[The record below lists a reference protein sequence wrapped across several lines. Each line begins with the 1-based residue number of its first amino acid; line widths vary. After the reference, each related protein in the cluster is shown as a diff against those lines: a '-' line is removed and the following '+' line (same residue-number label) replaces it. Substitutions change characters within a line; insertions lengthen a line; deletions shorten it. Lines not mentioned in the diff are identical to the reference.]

1 MILDGKGL
9 SRQNEVTLKE
19 KVKSLKQKFGYTPTL
34 RVILVGENPASIAYV
49 NSKKKACDRV
59 GIDGEIIRLPLDI
72 QEETLIEKIE
82 ALNHDSKVDGILI
95 QLPLPKHINETFVLN
110 KVSPDKDV
118 DGLHTINAG
127 KLFTK
132 QPGVVPATP
141 LGVMMLLNH
150 YQIPIDGKYAVV
162 VGRSN
167 LVGMPLAKLLNDAD
181 ATVTVVHRKTQNIEQ
196 FTKQAD
202 ILCVAVGKPNFITKD
217 MVKPGAVVVDVGI
230 NRVGDVLVGDVDFE
244 GVQAI
249 AAYITPVPG
258 GVGPMTISALLFNV
272 LFQYEVKHHD

>member
-9 SRQNEVTLKE
+9 AKQNEITLKNRVAE
-19 KVKSLKQKFGYTPTL
+19 LKKKFGITPSL
-34 RVILVGENPASIAYV
+34 RVILVGESPASIAYV

-59 GIDGEIIRLPLDI
+59 GIDGEIIRLPMDI
-72 QEETLIEKIE
+72 SEEALIEQIE
-82 ALNHDSKVDGILI
+82 SLNHNESVDGILI
-95 QLPLPKHINETFVLN
+95 QLPLPKQINETFVLN
-110 KVSPDKDV
+110 KVSPNKDV

-132 QPGVVPATP
+132 QPGSVPATP
-141 LGVMMLLNH
+141 LGVMMLLKH
-150 YQIPIDGKYAVV
+150 YQIPLEGKHAVV

-181 ATVTVVHRKTQNIEQ
+181 ATVTVVHRKTDNISK
-196 FTKQAD
+196 FTKDAD

-217 MVKPGAVVVDVGI
+217 MVKPGAVVIDIGI
-230 NRVGDVLVGDVDFE
+230 NRVGEILVGDVDFE
-244 GVQAI
+244 GVKEMAS
-249 AAYITPVPG
+249 YITPVPG

>member
-9 SRQNEVTLKE
+9 ARQNEITLKE
-19 KVKSLKQKFGYTPTL
+19 KVKSLKQKFGFTPTL

-59 GIDGEIIRLPLDI
+59 GIDGEIIRLPIDI
-72 QEETLIEKIE
+72 QEEALIDKIE
-82 ALNHDSKVDGILI
+82 SLNHDPKVDGILV

-150 YQIPIDGKYAVV
+150 YKIQTEGKYAVV

-167 LVGMPLAKLLNDAD
+167 LVGMPLSKLLNDAD
-181 ATVTVVHRKTQNIEQ
+181 ATVTVVHRKTTDLAS
-196 FTKQAD
+196 FTRQAD
-202 ILCVAVGKPNFITKD
+202 ILCVAVGKPNFISKE

-230 NRVGDVLVGDVDFE
+230 NRVGDILVGDVDFE
-244 GVQAI
+244 GVKDI
-249 AAYITPVPG
+249 ASYITPVPG

>member
-9 SRQNEVTLKE
+9 SRQNEITLKE
-19 KVKSLKQKFGYTPTL
+19 RVNLLKQKFGYTPAL

-59 GIDGEIIRLPLDI
+59 GIDGEIIRLPIDI
-72 QEETLIEKIE
+72 QEEVLIEKIE
-82 ALNHDSKVDGILI
+82 SLNHDSKVDGILI

-150 YQIPIDGKYAVV
+150 YKIPIDGKYAVV

-167 LVGMPLAKLLNDAD
+167 LVGMPLGKLLNDAD
-181 ATVTVVHRKTQNIEQ
+181 ATVTIVHRKTNDLAS
-196 FTKQAD
+196 FTRQAD

-230 NRVGDVLVGDVDFE
+230 NRFGDILVGDVDFE
-244 GVQAI
+244 SVKDI
-249 AAYITPVPG
+249 ASYITPVPG

>member
-19 KVKSLKQKFGYTPTL
+19 KVKSLKQKFGFTPTL
-34 RVILVGENPASIAYV
+34 RVILVGESPASIAYV

-59 GIDGEIIRLPLDI
+59 GIDGEIIRLPNDI
-72 QEETLIEKIE
+72 QEEALIEKIE
-82 ALNHDSKVDGILI
+82 ALNHDPKVDGILI

-150 YQIPIDGKYAVV
+150 YQVPIDGKYAVV

-196 FTKQAD
+196 YTKQAD

-244 GVQAI
+244 GVASI
-249 AAYITPVPG
+249 ASYITPVPG

>member
-19 KVKSLKQKFGYTPTL
+19 KVKSLKQKFGFTPTL

-72 QEETLIEKIE
+72 QEEALIEKIE
-82 ALNHDSKVDGILI
+82 ALNHDPKVDGILI

-167 LVGMPLAKLLNDAD
+167 LVGMPLSKLLNDAD

-249 AAYITPVPG
+249 ASYITPVPG

>member
-9 SRQNEVTLKE
+9 ARQNEVTLKE
-19 KVKSLKQKFGYTPTL
+19 KVKILKQKFGFTPTL

-59 GIDGEIIRLPLDI
+59 GIDGEIIRLPIDI
-72 QEETLIEKIE
+72 QEEALIEKIE
-82 ALNHDSKVDGILI
+82 SLNHDPKVDRILI

-150 YQIPIDGKYAVV
+150 YKIPTEGKYAVV

-167 LVGMPLAKLLNDAD
+167 LVGMPLGKLLNDAD
-181 ATVTVVHRKTQNIEQ
+181 ATVTVVHRKTTDLAS
-196 FTKQAD
+196 FTRQAD

-230 NRVGDVLVGDVDFE
+230 NRVGDVLVGDVDYE
-244 GVQAI
+244 AVKDVAS
-249 AAYITPVPG
+249 YITPVPG

>member
-1 MILDGKGL
+1 MILDGKAL
-9 SRQNEVTLKE
+9 ARQNEVTLKE
-19 KVKSLKQKFGYTPTL
+19 KVAFLKRKFGRSPSL
-34 RVILVGENPASIAYV
+34 RVILVGESPASIAYV

-59 GIDGEIIRLPLDI
+59 GIDAEIIRFPVDI
-72 QEETLIEKIE
+72 AEEVLIEKIE
-82 ALNHDSKVDGILI
+82 ALNHDDAIDGILI
-95 QLPLPKHINETFVLN
+95 QLPLPKQINETFVLN
-110 KVSPDKDV
+110 KVSPNKDV

-132 QPGVVPATP
+132 QEGVVPATP
-141 LGVMMLLNH
+141 LGVMMLLKH
-150 YQIPIDGKYAVV
+150 YQIQTDGKYAVV

-181 ATVTVVHRKTQNIEQ
+181 ATVTVVHRKTNNLEQ
-196 FTKQAD
+196 YTKQAD

-230 NRVGDVLVGDVDFE
+230 NRVGDILVGDVDFE
-244 GVQAI
+244 AVKDI
-249 AAYITPVPG
+249 ASYITPVPG

-272 LFQYEVKHHD
+272 IFQYEVKFHD

>member
-19 KVKSLKQKFGYTPTL
+19 KVKSLKQKFGFTPTL
-34 RVILVGENPASIAYV
+34 RVILVGESPASIAYV

-59 GIDGEIIRLPLDI
+59 GIDGEIIRLPNDI
-72 QEETLIEKIE
+72 QEEALIEKIE
-82 ALNHDSKVDGILI
+82 ALNHDPKVDGILI

-150 YQIPIDGKYAVV
+150 YQVPIDGKYAVV

-196 FTKQAD
+196 YTKQAD

-244 GVQAI
+244 GVASV
-249 AAYITPVPG
+249 ASYITPVPG

>member
-9 SRQNEVTLKE
+9 AKQNEITLKNRVAE
-19 KVKSLKQKFGYTPTL
+19 LKKKFGITPSL
-34 RVILVGENPASIAYV
+34 RVILVGESPASIAYV

-59 GIDGEIIRLPLDI
+59 GIDGEIIRLPMDI
-72 QEETLIEKIE
+72 SEEALIEKIE
-82 ALNHDSKVDGILI
+82 SLNHNESVDGILI

-110 KVSPDKDV
+110 KVSPNKDV

-132 QPGVVPATP
+132 QPGSVPATP
-141 LGVMMLLNH
+141 LGVMMLLKH
-150 YQIPIDGKYAVV
+150 YQIPLEGKHAVV

-181 ATVTVVHRKTQNIEQ
+181 ATVTVVHRKTDNISK
-196 FTKQAD
+196 FTKDAD

-217 MVKPGAVVVDVGI
+217 MVKPGAVVIDIGI
-230 NRVGDVLVGDVDFE
+230 NRVGEILVGDVDFE
-244 GVQAI
+244 GVKEI
-249 AAYITPVPG
+249 ASYITPVPG

>member
-9 SRQNEVTLKE
+9 ARQNEITLKE
-19 KVKSLKQKFGYTPTL
+19 KVKSLKQKFGFTPTL

-59 GIDGEIIRLPLDI
+59 GIDGEIIRLPIDI
-72 QEETLIEKIE
+72 QEEALIDKIE
-82 ALNHDSKVDGILI
+82 SLNHDPKVDGILV

-150 YQIPIDGKYAVV
+150 YKIQTEGKYAVV

-181 ATVTVVHRKTQNIEQ
+181 ATVTVVHRKTTDLAS
-196 FTKQAD
+196 FTRQAD

-217 MVKPGAVVVDVGI
+217 MVKPGAGVVDVGI
-230 NRVGDVLVGDVDFE
+230 NRVGDILVGDVDFE
-244 GVQAI
+244 GVKGVAY
-249 AAYITPVPG
+249 YITPVPG

>member
-9 SRQNEVTLKE
+9 SRQNEITLKE
-19 KVKSLKQKFGYTPTL
+19 KVSTLQKKYGKKPAL

-59 GIDGEIIRLPLDI
+59 GIDGEIIRLPIDI
-72 QEETLIEKIE
+72 KEEVLIEKIE
-82 ALNHDSKVDGILI
+82 SLNHDDNIDGILI

-132 QPGVVPATP
+132 QNGVVPATP
-141 LGVMMLLNH
+141 LGVMMLLKH
-150 YQIPIDGKYAVV
+150 YQIPLEGKYAVV

-181 ATVTVVHRKTQNIEQ
+181 ATVTVVHRKTENIEQ

-217 MVKPGAVVVDVGI
+217 MVKKGAVVVDVGI
-230 NRVGDVLVGDVDFE
+230 NRVGETLVGDVDFE
-244 GVQAI
+244 AVKDI
-249 AAYITPVPG
+249 TSYITPVPG

>member
-9 SRQNEVTLKE
+9 SRQNEITLKE
-19 KVKSLKQKFGYTPTL
+19 RVNLLKQKFGYTPAL

-59 GIDGEIIRLPLDI
+59 GIDGEIIRLPIDI
-72 QEETLIEKIE
+72 QEEVLIEKIE
-82 ALNHDSKVDGILI
+82 SLNHDPKVDGILI

-150 YQIPIDGKYAVV
+150 YKIPIDGKYAVV

-167 LVGMPLAKLLNDAD
+167 LVGMPLGKLLNDAD
-181 ATVTVVHRKTQNIEQ
+181 ATVTIVHRKTNDLAA
-196 FTKQAD
+196 FTRQAD

-217 MVKPGAVVVDVGI
+217 MVKPGAVVIDVGI
-230 NRVGDVLVGDVDFE
+230 NRVGEILVGDVDFE
-244 GVQAI
+244 GVKDVVS
-249 AAYITPVPG
+249 YITPVPG

>member
-9 SRQNEVTLKE
+9 ARQNEITLKE
-19 KVKSLKQKFGYTPTL
+19 KVKSLKQKFGFTPTL

-59 GIDGEIIRLPLDI
+59 GIDGEIIRLPIDI
-72 QEETLIEKIE
+72 QEEALIDKIE
-82 ALNHDSKVDGILI
+82 SLNHDPKVDGILV

-150 YQIPIDGKYAVV
+150 YKIQTEGKYAVV

-167 LVGMPLAKLLNDAD
+167 LVGMPLSKLLNDAD
-181 ATVTVVHRKTQNIEQ
+181 ATVTVVHRKTTDLAS
-196 FTKQAD
+196 FTRQAD

-230 NRVGDVLVGDVDFE
+230 NRVGDILVGDVDFE
-244 GVQAI
+244 GVKDVAS
-249 AAYITPVPG
+249 YITPVPG

>member
-9 SRQNEVTLKE
+9 AKQNEITLKNRVAE
-19 KVKSLKQKFGYTPTL
+19 LKKKFGITPSL
-34 RVILVGENPASIAYV
+34 RVILVGESPASIAYV

-59 GIDGEIIRLPLDI
+59 GIDGEIIRLPMDI
-72 QEETLIEKIE
+72 SEEALIEKIE
-82 ALNHDSKVDGILI
+82 SLNHNESVDGILI

-110 KVSPDKDV
+110 KVSPNKDV

-132 QPGVVPATP
+132 QPGSVPATP
-141 LGVMMLLNH
+141 LGVMMLLKH
-150 YQIPIDGKYAVV
+150 YQIPLEGKHAVV

-167 LVGMPLAKLLNDAD
+167 LVGMPLSKLLNDAD
-181 ATVTVVHRKTQNIEQ
+181 ATVTVVHRKTDNISK
-196 FTKQAD
+196 FTKDAD

-217 MVKPGAVVVDVGI
+217 MVKPGAVVIDIGI
-230 NRVGDVLVGDVDFE
+230 NRVGEILVGDVDFE
-244 GVQAI
+244 GVKEMAS
-249 AAYITPVPG
+249 YITPVPG

>member
-9 SRQNEVTLKE
+9 AKQNEITLKNRVVE
-19 KVKSLKQKFGYTPTL
+19 LKKKFGITPSL
-34 RVILVGENPASIAYV
+34 RVILVGESPASIAYV

-59 GIDGEIIRLPLDI
+59 GIDGEIIRLPMDI
-72 QEETLIEKIE
+72 SEEALIEQIE
-82 ALNHDSKVDGILI
+82 SLNHNESVDGILI

-110 KVSPDKDV
+110 KVSPNKDV

-132 QPGVVPATP
+132 QPGSVPATP
-141 LGVMMLLNH
+141 LGVMMLLKH
-150 YQIPIDGKYAVV
+150 YQIPLEGKHAVV

-181 ATVTVVHRKTQNIEQ
+181 ATVTVVHRKTDNISK
-196 FTKQAD
+196 FTKDAD

-217 MVKPGAVVVDVGI
+217 MVKPGAVVIDIGI
-230 NRVGDVLVGDVDFE
+230 NRVGEILVGDVDFE
-244 GVQAI
+244 GVKEMAS
-249 AAYITPVPG
+249 YITPVPG

>member
-9 SRQNEVTLKE
+9 SRQNEITLKE
-19 KVKSLKQKFGYTPTL
+19 KVSTLQKKYGKKPAL

-72 QEETLIEKIE
+72 KEEVLIEKIE
-82 ALNHDSKVDGILI
+82 SLNHDDNIDGILI
-95 QLPLPKHINETFVLN
+95 QLPLPKHINEIFVLN

-132 QPGVVPATP
+132 QNGVVPATP
-141 LGVMMLLNH
+141 LGVMMLLKH
-150 YQIPIDGKYAVV
+150 YQIPLEGKYAVV

-181 ATVTVVHRKTQNIEQ
+181 ATVTVVHRKTENIEQ

-202 ILCVAVGKPNFITKD
+202 ILCVAVGRPNFITKD
-217 MVKPGAVVVDVGI
+217 MVKKGAVVVDVGI
-230 NRVGDVLVGDVDFE
+230 NRVGETLVGDVDFE
-244 GVQAI
+244 AVKDI
-249 AAYITPVPG
+249 TSYITPVPG

>member
-19 KVKSLKQKFGYTPTL
+19 KVKILKQKFGFTPTL

-49 NSKKKACDRV
+49 NSKKKACERV
-59 GIDGEIIRLPLDI
+59 GIDGEIIRLPIDI
-72 QEETLIEKIE
+72 SEEALIDRIE
-82 ALNHDSKVDGILI
+82 SLNHDPKVDGILI

-110 KVSPDKDV
+110 QVSPDKDV

-141 LGVMMLLNH
+141 LGVMMLLKH
-150 YQIPIDGKYAVV
+150 YQIPLEGKYAVV

-181 ATVTVVHRKTQNIEQ
+181 ATVTVVHRKTEDIAQY
-196 FTKQAD
+196 TKVAD

-217 MVKPGAVVVDVGI
+217 MVKPGAVIVDVGI
-230 NRVGDVLVGDVDFE
+230 NRVDDHLVGDVDFE
-244 GVQAI
+244 GVQSVAS
-249 AAYITPVPG
+249 YITPVPG

-272 LFQYEVKHHD
+272 LYQYEVKHHD

>member
-9 SRQNEVTLKE
+9 AKQNEITLKNRVE
-19 KVKSLKQKFGYTPTL
+19 ELKKKFGITPSL
-34 RVILVGENPASIAYV
+34 RVILVGESPASIAYV

-59 GIDGEIIRLPLDI
+59 GIDGEIIRLPMDI
-72 QEETLIEKIE
+72 SEEALIEQIE
-82 ALNHDSKVDGILI
+82 SLNHNESVDGILI

-110 KVSPDKDV
+110 KVSPNKDV

-132 QPGVVPATP
+132 QPGSVPATP
-141 LGVMMLLNH
+141 LGVMMLLKH
-150 YQIPIDGKYAVV
+150 YQIPLEGKHAVV

-181 ATVTVVHRKTQNIEQ
+181 ATVTVVHRKTDNISK
-196 FTKQAD
+196 FTKDAD

-217 MVKPGAVVVDVGI
+217 MVKPGAVVIDIGI
-230 NRVGDVLVGDVDFE
+230 NRVGEILVGDVDFE
-244 GVQAI
+244 GVKEMAS
-249 AAYITPVPG
+249 YITPVPG

>member
-9 SRQNEVTLKE
+9 SRQNEITLKE
-19 KVKSLKQKFGYTPTL
+19 KVSTVQKKYGKKPAL

-59 GIDGEIIRLPLDI
+59 GIDGEIIRLPIDI
-72 QEETLIEKIE
+72 KEEVLIEKIE
-82 ALNHDSKVDGILI
+82 SLNHDDNIDGILI

-132 QPGVVPATP
+132 QNGVVPATP
-141 LGVMMLLNH
+141 LGVMMLLKH
-150 YQIPIDGKYAVV
+150 YQIPLEGKYAVV

-181 ATVTVVHRKTQNIEQ
+181 ATVTVVHRKTENIEQ

-217 MVKPGAVVVDVGI
+217 MVKKGAVVVDVGI
-230 NRVGDVLVGDVDFE
+230 NRVGETLVGDVDFE
-244 GVQAI
+244 AVKDI
-249 AAYITPVPG
+249 TSYITPVPG

>member
-9 SRQNEVTLKE
+9 AKQNEITLKNRVE
-19 KVKSLKQKFGYTPTL
+19 ELKKKFGITPSL
-34 RVILVGENPASIAYV
+34 RVILVGESPASIAYV

-59 GIDGEIIRLPLDI
+59 GIDGEIIRLPMDI
-72 QEETLIEKIE
+72 SEEALIEQIE
-82 ALNHDSKVDGILI
+82 SLNHNESVDGILI

-110 KVSPDKDV
+110 KVSPNKDV

-132 QPGVVPATP
+132 QPGSVPATP
-141 LGVMMLLNH
+141 LGVMMLLKH
-150 YQIPIDGKYAVV
+150 YQIPLEGKHAVV

-181 ATVTVVHRKTQNIEQ
+181 ATVTVVHRKTDNISK
-196 FTKQAD
+196 FTKDAD

-217 MVKPGAVVVDVGI
+217 MVKPGAVVIDVGI
-230 NRVGDVLVGDVDFE
+230 NRVGEILVGDVDFE
-244 GVQAI
+244 GVKEI
-249 AAYITPVPG
+249 ASYITPVPG

>member
-9 SRQNEVTLKE
+9 ARQNEVTLKE
-19 KVKSLKQKFGYTPTL
+19 KVKILKQKFGFTPTL

-59 GIDGEIIRLPLDI
+59 GLDGEIIRLPIDI
-72 QEETLIEKIE
+72 QEEALIEKIE
-82 ALNHDSKVDGILI
+82 SLNHDPKVDGILI

-150 YQIPIDGKYAVV
+150 YKIPTEGKYAVV

-167 LVGMPLAKLLNDAD
+167 LVGMPLGKLLNDAD
-181 ATVTVVHRKTQNIEQ
+181 ATVTVVHRKTTDLAS
-196 FTKQAD
+196 FTRQAD

-230 NRVGDVLVGDVDFE
+230 NRVGDVLVGDVDYE
-244 GVQAI
+244 AVKDVAS
-249 AAYITPVPG
+249 YITPVPG

>member
-9 SRQNEVTLKE
+9 AKQNEITLKNRVIE
-19 KVKSLKQKFGYTPTL
+19 LKKKFGITPSL
-34 RVILVGENPASIAYV
+34 RVILVGESPASIAYV

-59 GIDGEIIRLPLDI
+59 GIDGEIIRLPSDI
-72 QEETLIEKIE
+72 SEEVLIEKIE
-82 ALNHDSKVDGILI
+82 SLNHDDAIDGILI

-110 KVSPDKDV
+110 KVSPSKDV

-141 LGVMMLLNH
+141 LGVMMLLKH
-150 YQIPIDGKYAVV
+150 YQIPLEGKYAVV

-181 ATVTVVHRKTQNIEQ
+181 ATVTVVHRKTEDITR
-196 FTKQAD
+196 FTKEAD

-230 NRVGDVLVGDVDFE
+230 NRVGESLVGDVDFE
-244 GVQAI
+244 EVKDI
-249 AAYITPVPG
+249 ASYITPVPG

-272 LFQYEVKHHD
+272 LFQYEVKYHD

>member
-9 SRQNEVTLKE
+9 AKQNEITLKNRVAE
-19 KVKSLKQKFGYTPTL
+19 LKKKFGITPSL
-34 RVILVGENPASIAYV
+34 RVILVGESPASIAYV

-59 GIDGEIIRLPLDI
+59 GIDGEIIRLPMDI
-72 QEETLIEKIE
+72 SEEALIEQIE
-82 ALNHDSKVDGILI
+82 SLNHNESVDGILI

-110 KVSPDKDV
+110 KVSPNKDV

-132 QPGVVPATP
+132 QPGSVPATP
-141 LGVMMLLNH
+141 LGVMMLLKH
-150 YQIPIDGKYAVV
+150 YQIPLEGKHAVV

-167 LVGMPLAKLLNDAD
+167 LVGMPLSKLLNDAD
-181 ATVTVVHRKTQNIEQ
+181 ATVTVVHRKTDNISK
-196 FTKQAD
+196 FTKDAD

-217 MVKPGAVVVDVGI
+217 MVKPGAVVIDIGI
-230 NRVGDVLVGDVDFE
+230 NRVGEILVGDVDFE
-244 GVQAI
+244 GVKEMAS
-249 AAYITPVPG
+249 YITPVPG

>member
-9 SRQNEVTLKE
+9 ARQNEITLKE
-19 KVKSLKQKFGYTPTL
+19 KVKSLKQKFGFTPTL

-59 GIDGEIIRLPLDI
+59 GIDGEIIRLPIDI
-72 QEETLIEKIE
+72 QEEALIDKIE
-82 ALNHDSKVDGILI
+82 SLNHDPKVDGILV

-150 YQIPIDGKYAVV
+150 YKIQTEGKYAVV

-181 ATVTVVHRKTQNIEQ
+181 ATVTVVHRKTTDLAS
-196 FTKQAD
+196 FTRQAD

-230 NRVGDVLVGDVDFE
+230 NRVGDILVGDVDYE
-244 GVQAI
+244 GVKDVAY
-249 AAYITPVPG
+249 YITPVPG

>member
-9 SRQNEVTLKE
+9 AKQNEITLKNRVE
-19 KVKSLKQKFGYTPTL
+19 ELKKKFGITPSL
-34 RVILVGENPASIAYV
+34 RVILVGESPASIAYV

-59 GIDGEIIRLPLDI
+59 GIDGEIIRLPMDI
-72 QEETLIEKIE
+72 SEEALIEQIE
-82 ALNHDSKVDGILI
+82 SLNHNESVDGILI

-110 KVSPDKDV
+110 KVSPNKDV

-132 QPGVVPATP
+132 QPGSVPATP
-141 LGVMMLLNH
+141 LGVMMLLKH
-150 YQIPIDGKYAVV
+150 YQIPLEGKHAVV

-167 LVGMPLAKLLNDAD
+167 LVGMPLSKLLNDAD
-181 ATVTVVHRKTQNIEQ
+181 ATVTVVHRKTDNISK
-196 FTKQAD
+196 FTKDAD

-217 MVKPGAVVVDVGI
+217 MVKPGAVVIDIGI
-230 NRVGDVLVGDVDFE
+230 NRVGEILVGDVDFE
-244 GVQAI
+244 GVKEMAS
-249 AAYITPVPG
+249 YITPVPG

>member
-9 SRQNEVTLKE
+9 ARQNEITLKE
-19 KVKSLKQKFGYTPTL
+19 KVKSLKQKFGFTPTL

-59 GIDGEIIRLPLDI
+59 GIDGEIIRLPIDI
-72 QEETLIEKIE
+72 QEEALIDKIE
-82 ALNHDSKVDGILI
+82 SLNHDPKVDGILV

-150 YQIPIDGKYAVV
+150 YKIQTEGKYAVV

-181 ATVTVVHRKTQNIEQ
+181 ATVTVVHRKTTDLAS
-196 FTKQAD
+196 FTRQAD
-202 ILCVAVGKPNFITKD
+202 ILCVAVGKPNFITKE

-230 NRVGDVLVGDVDFE
+230 NRVGDILVGDVDFE
-244 GVQAI
+244 GVKDVAS
-249 AAYITPVPG
+249 YITPVPG

>member
-9 SRQNEVTLKE
+9 ARQNEITLKE
-19 KVKSLKQKFGYTPTL
+19 KVKSLKQKFGFTPTL

-59 GIDGEIIRLPLDI
+59 GIDGEIIRLPIDI
-72 QEETLIEKIE
+72 QEEALIDKIE
-82 ALNHDSKVDGILI
+82 SLNHDPKVDGILV

-150 YQIPIDGKYAVV
+150 YKIQTEGKYAVV

-181 ATVTVVHRKTQNIEQ
+181 ATVTVVHRKTTDLAS
-196 FTKQAD
+196 FTRQAD
-202 ILCVAVGKPNFITKD
+202 MLCVAVGKPNFITKD

-230 NRVGDVLVGDVDFE
+230 NRVGDILVGDVDFE
-244 GVQAI
+244 GVKDVAS
-249 AAYITPVPG
+249 YITPVPG

>member
-9 SRQNEVTLKE
+9 SRQNEITLKE
-19 KVKSLKQKFGYTPTL
+19 KVKTLKQKFGFTPTL

-49 NSKKKACDRV
+49 NAKKKACDRV

-72 QEETLIEKIE
+72 QEEALIEKVE
-82 ALNHDSKVDGILI
+82 SLNHDPKVDGILI

-230 NRVGDVLVGDVDFE
+230 NRVGDQLVGDVDFE
-244 GVQAI
+244 NVQDI
-249 AAYITPVPG
+249 ASYITPVPG

>member
-19 KVKSLKQKFGYTPTL
+19 KVKILKQKFGFTPTL

-59 GIDGEIIRLPLDI
+59 GIDGEIIRLPLDT
-72 QEETLIEKIE
+72 QEEALIEKIE
-82 ALNHDSKVDGILI
+82 ALNHDPKVDGILI

-196 FTKQAD
+196 YTKQAD

-217 MVKPGAVVVDVGI
+217 MVKPGAVVIDVGI
-230 NRVGDVLVGDVDFE
+230 NRVGDLLVGDVDFE
-244 GVQAI
+244 DVQSI
-249 AAYITPVPG
+249 ASYITPVPG

>member
-19 KVKSLKQKFGYTPTL
+19 KVKTLKQKFGFTPTL

-49 NSKKKACDRV
+49 NSKKKACERV
-59 GIDGEIIRLPLDI
+59 GIDGEIIRLPIDI
-72 QEETLIEKIE
+72 SEEALIDKIE
-82 ALNHDSKVDGILI
+82 SLNHDPKVDGILI

-110 KVSPDKDV
+110 QVSPDKDV

-132 QPGVVPATP
+132 QSGVVPATP
-141 LGVMMLLNH
+141 LGVMMLLKH
-150 YQIPIDGKYAVV
+150 YQIPLEGKYAVV

-181 ATVTVVHRKTQNIEQ
+181 ATVTIVHRKTEDITR
-196 FTKQAD
+196 FTKAAD

-230 NRVGDVLVGDVDFE
+230 NRVDDHLVGDVDLE
-244 GVQAI
+244 GVQTVAS
-249 AAYITPVPG
+249 YITPVPG

-272 LFQYEVKHHD
+272 IYQYEVKHHD

>member
-9 SRQNEVTLKE
+9 SRQNEITLKE
-19 KVKSLKQKFGYTPTL
+19 KVKSLKQKFGFTPTL

-59 GIDGEIIRLPLDI
+59 GIDGEIIRLPIDI
-72 QEETLIEKIE
+72 QEEALIDKIE
-82 ALNHDSKVDGILI
+82 SLNHDPKVDGILV

-132 QPGVVPATP
+132 QSGVVPATP

-150 YQIPIDGKYAVV
+150 YKIQTEGKYAVV

-181 ATVTVVHRKTQNIEQ
+181 STVTVVHRKTTDLAS
-196 FTKQAD
+196 FTRQAD
-202 ILCVAVGKPNFITKD
+202 ILCVAVGRPNFITKD
-217 MVKPGAVVVDVGI
+217 MVKPGAVVVDIGI
-230 NRVGDVLVGDVDFE
+230 NRVNDVLVGDVDFE
-244 GVQAI
+244 GVKDLVS
-249 AAYITPVPG
+249 YITPVPG

>member
-19 KVKSLKQKFGYTPTL
+19 KVSSLQKKYGKKPAL

-59 GIDGEIIRLPLDI
+59 GIDGEIIRMPIDVK
-72 QEETLIEKIE
+72 EEVLIEKIE
-82 ALNHDSKVDGILI
+82 SLNHDDNIDGILI

-132 QPGVVPATP
+132 QNGVVPATP
-141 LGVMMLLNH
+141 LGVMMLLKH
-150 YQIPIDGKYAVV
+150 YQIPLEGKYAVV

-181 ATVTVVHRKTQNIEQ
+181 ATVTVVHRKTENIEQ
-196 FTKQAD
+196 FTKQAN
-202 ILCVAVGKPNFITKD
+202 ILCVAIGKPNFITKD

-230 NRVGDVLVGDVDFE
+230 NRVGEILVGDVDFE
-244 GVQAI
+244 SVKDI
-249 AAYITPVPG
+249 VSYITPVPG

>member
-9 SRQNEVTLKE
+9 ARQNEITLKE
-19 KVKSLKQKFGYTPTL
+19 KVKSLKQKFGFTPTL

-59 GIDGEIIRLPLDI
+59 GIDGEIIRLPIDI
-72 QEETLIEKIE
+72 QEEALIDKIE
-82 ALNHDSKVDGILI
+82 SLNHDPKVDGILV

-150 YQIPIDGKYAVV
+150 YKIQTEGKYAVV

-181 ATVTVVHRKTQNIEQ
+181 ATVTVVHRKTTDLAS
-196 FTKQAD
+196 FTRQAD

-230 NRVGDVLVGDVDFE
+230 NRVGDILVGDVDFE
-244 GVQAI
+244 GVKDVAS
-249 AAYITPVPG
+249 YITPVPG

>member
-9 SRQNEVTLKE
+9 AKQNEITLKNRVVE
-19 KVKSLKQKFGYTPTL
+19 LKKKFGITPSL
-34 RVILVGENPASIAYV
+34 RVILVGESPASIAYV

-59 GIDGEIIRLPLDI
+59 EIDGEIIRLPMDI
-72 QEETLIEKIE
+72 SEEALIEQIE
-82 ALNHDSKVDGILI
+82 SLNHNESVDGILI

-110 KVSPDKDV
+110 KVSPNKDV

-132 QPGVVPATP
+132 QPGSVPATP
-141 LGVMMLLNH
+141 LGVMMLLKH
-150 YQIPIDGKYAVV
+150 YQIPLEGKHAVV

-167 LVGMPLAKLLNDAD
+167 LVGMPLSKLLNDAD
-181 ATVTVVHRKTQNIEQ
+181 ATVTVVHRKTDNISK
-196 FTKQAD
+196 FTKDAD

-217 MVKPGAVVVDVGI
+217 MVKPGAVVIDIGI
-230 NRVGDVLVGDVDFE
+230 NRVGEILVGDVDFE
-244 GVQAI
+244 GVKEMAS
-249 AAYITPVPG
+249 YITPVPG

>member
-9 SRQNEVTLKE
+9 SRQNEITLKE
-19 KVKSLKQKFGYTPTL
+19 KVSTLQKKYGKKPAL

-59 GIDGEIIRLPLDI
+59 GIDGEIIRLPIDI
-72 QEETLIEKIE
+72 KEEVLIEKIE
-82 ALNHDSKVDGILI
+82 SLNHDDNIDGILI

-132 QPGVVPATP
+132 QNGVVPATP
-141 LGVMMLLNH
+141 LGVMMLLKH
-150 YQIPIDGKYAVV
+150 YQIPLEGKYAVV

-181 ATVTVVHRKTQNIEQ
+181 ATVTVVHRKTENIEQ

-217 MVKPGAVVVDVGI
+217 MIKKGAVVVDVGI
-230 NRVGDVLVGDVDFE
+230 NRVGETLVGDVDFE
-244 GVQAI
+244 AVKDI
-249 AAYITPVPG
+249 TSYITPVPG

>member
-9 SRQNEVTLKE
+9 AKQNEITLKNRVIE
-19 KVKSLKQKFGYTPTL
+19 LKKKFGITPSL
-34 RVILVGENPASIAYV
+34 RVILVGESPASIAYV

-59 GIDGEIIRLPLDI
+59 GIDGEIIRLPSDI
-72 QEETLIEKIE
+72 SEEVLIDKIE
-82 ALNHDSKVDGILI
+82 SLNHDDAVDGILI

-110 KVSPDKDV
+110 KVSPSKDV

-141 LGVMMLLNH
+141 LGVIMLLKH
-150 YQIPIDGKYAVV
+150 YQIPLEGKYAVV

-181 ATVTVVHRKTQNIEQ
+181 ATVTVVHRKTEDITR
-196 FTKQAD
+196 FTKEAD

-217 MVKPGAVVVDVGI
+217 MVKPGSVVVDVGI
-230 NRVGDVLVGDVDFE
+230 NRVGESLVGDVDFE
-244 GVQAI
+244 EIKDI
-249 AAYITPVPG
+249 ASYITPVPG

-272 LFQYEVKHHD
+272 LFQYEVKYHD

>member
-9 SRQNEVTLKE
+9 SRQNEITLKE
-19 KVKSLKQKFGYTPTL
+19 RVNSLKQKFGHIPAL

-59 GIDGEIIRLPLDI
+59 GIDGEIIRLPIDI
-72 QEETLIEKIE
+72 QEEVLIEKIE
-82 ALNHDSKVDGILI
+82 SLNHDPKVDGILI

-150 YQIPIDGKYAVV
+150 YKVPLEGKYAVV

-167 LVGMPLAKLLNDAD
+167 LVGMPLGKLLNDAD
-181 ATVTVVHRKTQNIEQ
+181 ATVTIVHRKTNDLAS
-196 FTKQAD
+196 FTRQAD

-217 MVKPGAVVVDVGI
+217 MVKPGAVVIDVGI
-230 NRVGDVLVGDVDFE
+230 NRVGEILVGDVDFE
-244 GVQAI
+244 GVKDVVS
-249 AAYITPVPG
+249 YITPVPG

>member
-9 SRQNEVTLKE
+9 SRQNEITLKE
-19 KVKSLKQKFGYTPTL
+19 KVSILQKKYGKKPTL
-34 RVILVGENPASIAYV
+34 RVVLVGESPASIAYV

-59 GIDGEIIRLPLDI
+59 GIDGEIIRLPMDVK
-72 QEETLIEKIE
+72 EEVLIEKIE
-82 ALNHDSKVDGILI
+82 ALNHDENVDGILI
-95 QLPLPKHINETFVLN
+95 QLPLPKHINEIFILN

-132 QPGVVPATP
+132 QNGVVPATP
-141 LGVMMLLNH
+141 LGVMMLLKH
-150 YQIPIDGKYAVV
+150 YQIPLEGKYAVV

-181 ATVTVVHRKTQNIEQ
+181 ATVTVVHRKSENIEQ
-196 FTKQAD
+196 YTKQAD

-230 NRVGDVLVGDVDFE
+230 NRVGEILVGDVDFE
-244 GVQAI
+244 SVKDVAS
-249 AAYITPVPG
+249 YITPVPG

>member
-9 SRQNEVTLKE
+9 AKQNEITLKNRVAE
-19 KVKSLKQKFGYTPTL
+19 LKKKFGITPSL
-34 RVILVGENPASIAYV
+34 RVILVGESPASIAYV

-59 GIDGEIIRLPLDI
+59 GIDGEIIRLPMDI
-72 QEETLIEKIE
+72 SEEALIEQIE
-82 ALNHDSKVDGILI
+82 SLNHNESVDGILI

-110 KVSPDKDV
+110 KVSPNKDV

-132 QPGVVPATP
+132 QPGSVPATP
-141 LGVMMLLNH
+141 LGVMMLLKH
-150 YQIPIDGKYAVV
+150 YQIPLEGKHAVV

-181 ATVTVVHRKTQNIEQ
+181 ATVTVVHRKTDNISK
-196 FTKQAD
+196 FTKDAD

-217 MVKPGAVVVDVGI
+217 MVKPGAVVIDIGI
-230 NRVGDVLVGDVDFE
+230 NRVGEILVGDVDFE
-244 GVQAI
+244 GVKEMAS
-249 AAYITPVPG
+249 YITPVPG

>member
-9 SRQNEVTLKE
+9 AKQNEITLKNRVAE
-19 KVKSLKQKFGYTPTL
+19 LKKKFGITPSL
-34 RVILVGENPASIAYV
+34 RVILVGESPASIAYV

-59 GIDGEIIRLPLDI
+59 GIDGEIIRLPMEI
-72 QEETLIEKIE
+72 SEEALIEQIE
-82 ALNHDSKVDGILI
+82 SLNHNESVDGILI

-110 KVSPDKDV
+110 KVSPNKDV

-132 QPGVVPATP
+132 QPGSVPATP
-141 LGVMMLLNH
+141 LGVMMLLKH
-150 YQIPIDGKYAVV
+150 YQIPLEGKHAVV

-181 ATVTVVHRKTQNIEQ
+181 ATVTVVHRKTDNISK
-196 FTKQAD
+196 FTKDAD

-217 MVKPGAVVVDVGI
+217 MVKPGAVVIDIGI
-230 NRVGDVLVGDVDFE
+230 NRVGEILVGDVDFE
-244 GVQAI
+244 GVKEMAS
-249 AAYITPVPG
+249 YITPVPG